1 MYLTI
6 LILEVRKMKNL
17 KQIVSKIQTLKNAG
31 TPDETIQTVLE
42 LEESVSEVLELY
54 EIEKNQLNV
63 TEVTEELTKKLPN
76 ETWSKQKITIM
87 LRDSKKED
95 ILQPI
100 KKNPPKRI
108 GYRVNRDVLDAY
120 IAHKLITKEEL
131 LLENKK
137 LKETIEQLKQ
147 EVEALKANRKEE
159 VSPKKEET
167 ATDADSKPKVDVSKE
182 EDATNAQTLTK
193 ANIIPLKTIDKEEK
207 NILIEYLGLSGKG
220 STHSFTGYDKLT
232 KATEK
237 IQTYLKDVIE
247 SNQYQEFKNTKLNA
261 SETGA

>member
-1 MYLTI
+1 
-6 LILEVRKMKNL
+6 MKNL
-17 KQIVSKIQTLKNAG
+17 KEIANKIQTLKNVG

-63 TEVTEELTKKLPN
+63 EEVTKELTEKLPN
-76 ETWSKQKITIM
+76 ETWSKQKVTIM
-87 LRDSKKED
+87 LRDSKKDD

-100 KKNPPKRI
+100 KKNPAKRI
-108 GYRVNRDVLDAY
+108 GYRVDRNVLNAY
-120 IAHKLITKEEL
+120 IAHKLVTKEEL

-147 EVEALKANRKEE
+147 EVEALKANQKEGLSPKQEE
-159 VSPKKEET
+159 VVSEVDSTTEVTANEEEST
-167 ATDADSKPKVDVSKE
+167 
-182 EDATNAQTLTK
+182 TNTQTLTK
-193 ANIIPLKTIDKEEK
+193 ANVIPIKTIDKEDK
-207 NILIEYLGLSGKG
+207 NFLIEYLGLSAKG

-232 KATEK
+232 KTTEK
-237 IQTYLKDVIE
+237 IQSYLKDVIE
-247 SNQYQEFKNTKLNA
+247 SNEYQEFKNTKLNA